1 MPYTVPEGF
10 FEDMH
15 RHLMEE
21 TEKVQEPASHL
32 TPLTSRKNY
41 WMSAAAVVLL
51 IAGVSF
57 YALHR
62 MGNTETPLLADQS
75 APVES
80 FMTDEDLDEWIAI
93 YEGVDNTIVD
103 FDDVVLDTDNTIL

>member
-1 MPYTVPEGF
+1 M
-10 FEDMH
+10 
-15 RHLMEE
+15 
-21 TEKVQEPASHL
+21 
-32 TPLTSRKNY
+32 
-41 WMSAAAVVLL
+41 LL
-51 IAGVSF
+51 IVGVSF

-62 MGNTETPLLADQS
+62 MGKTETPLSADQS